1 MKKRRL
7 LPYRQAIPAILAL
20 QIIAYVVLQLWMLGL
35 SVLSRLLMKSGGR
48 VAVTSGDL
56 KFLFTSWQ
64 GIVLIVL
71 AVLTLMIYISIDINA
86 TIILT
91 GRLLNGEKPNV
102 FGCIKEGV
110 LSLKKMFGP
119 RGLLVVLYLSLLS
132 PIIGFGVSIS
142 LTSNFYIPKFITS
155 VIYNNPVYLIG
166 VIVVVLALLIV
177 GVFFSFI
184 LHGALLDKMTLKE
197 SAKTSIGLFRK
208 NWKNYLF
215 EVIRYVLIYTI
226 AASVIVI
233 LLGYLPANIISFV
246 SMPQSVQIWLVAF
259 FLMMGSGL
267 LMLFVQLFT
276 PMCLLKLSCLY
287 YKYQSGGE
295 WAYQPRPKRKS
306 PLVIVFAVVFAAI
319 TVLLAF
325 VFSSYYDVFFPSETS
340 TVYIAHRAGG
350 SDAPENTV
358 AGIEKAYDL
367 GAEGCEIDIQ
377 RTSDGYYVVNHDTTF
392 ARVAGVDKKPSE
404 MTLEE
409 VKELKVDGEPVP
421 TLEDM
426 LEASRDKV
434 TLFVELKGET
444 ADEQMADDAIRIIK
458 EMNMADQT
466 VLISLKYDLI
476 NYIESNYP
484 EMQTGY
490 LAFASFGDTAS
501 LNCDYI
507 ALEEESVST
516 SLTDEIHN
524 NGKKLLVWTIND
536 EEDLNYFLFC
546 GADGIIT
553 DSVSQ
558 AKQIKESMKDRS
570 PVERVFNY
578 LVDQLTNARK

>member
-1 MKKRRL
+1 
-7 LPYRQAIPAILAL
+7 
-20 QIIAYVVLQLWMLGL
+20 
-35 SVLSRLLMKSGGR
+35 MKSGGR

>member
-197 SAKTSIGLFRK
+197 SAKNLYRT
-208 NWKNYLF
+208 
-215 EVIRYVLIYTI
+215 
-226 AASVIVI
+226 
-233 LLGYLPANIISFV
+233 V
-246 SMPQSVQIWLVAF
+246 SQ
-259 FLMMGSGL
+259 
-267 LMLFVQLFT
+267 
-276 PMCLLKLSCLY
+276 
-287 YKYQSGGE
+287 E
-295 WAYQPRPKRKS
+295 
-306 PLVIVFAVVFAAI
+306 
-319 TVLLAF
+319 
-325 VFSSYYDVFFPSETS
+325 
-340 TVYIAHRAGG
+340 
-350 SDAPENTV
+350 
-358 AGIEKAYDL
+358 
-367 GAEGCEIDIQ
+367 
-377 RTSDGYYVVNHDTTF
+377 
-392 ARVAGVDKKPSE
+392 
-404 MTLEE
+404 LEE
-409 VKELKVDGEPVP
+409 LPV
-421 TLEDM
+421 
-426 LEASRDKV
+426 
-434 TLFVELKGET
+434 
-444 ADEQMADDAIRIIK
+444 
-458 EMNMADQT
+458 
-466 VLISLKYDLI
+466 
-476 NYIESNYP
+476 
-484 EMQTGY
+484 
-490 LAFASFGDTAS
+490 
-501 LNCDYI
+501 
-507 ALEEESVST
+507 
-516 SLTDEIHN
+516 
-524 NGKKLLVWTIND
+524 
-536 EEDLNYFLFC
+536 
-546 GADGIIT
+546 
-553 DSVSQ
+553 
-558 AKQIKESMKDRS
+558 
-570 PVERVFNY
+570 
-578 LVDQLTNARK
+578 